1 MFDTDAT
8 RGQCFVFLFLFGRER
23 MVLAFLVRCL
33 AVGVQFVHALIA
45 AISQKFEV
53 RRNGQ
58 ATAFEQRKIMR
69 FAGAGCHAQNHLF
82 AVVNHDLS
90 FLGMAFFLAGVAV
103 ALFF

>member
-8 RGQCFVFLFLFGRER
+8 RGQGFVFLFLFGRER
-23 MVLAFLVRCL
+23 MMLAFLMRRV

-45 AISQKFEV
+45 GISQKFQV

-58 ATAFEQRKIMR
+58 TAALEQRKIMGFTGTR
-69 FAGAGCHAQNHLF
+69 SHAQNPLL

-90 FLGMAFFLAGVAV
+90 FLSMALFLAGVAV